1 MLLGYFISTTGTKT
15 GKLKEAYIMATLAEI
30 RAKLREQE
38 DRKGGGSNQQSGGD
52 NAIYPHWN
60 MAEGTEAVLRFLPDA
75 DSDNVFFWKER
86 LMIKLP
92 FAGIKGQTDSR
103 PVTVNVP
110 CMEMYGETCP
120 VLSEVRGW
128 FKDPALEDQ
137 GRKYWKKRSYIFQGF
152 VADDPLNEDS
162 KPENPIRRFIIGP
175 QIFQIIKGALMD
187 PEMEELPTDYVRGV
201 DFRIKK
207 TSKGGYADYSTSQW
221 SRRERALTD
230 EEKAA
235 IDTHGLHNLDDFLP
249 KKPGEVEVKVIQEM
263 FEASVDGEAYD
274 PNRWG
279 QYFRAPGMSAPTG
292 DPNSS
297 KPAAPIAETKTAP
310 MTPKEEDANAGVT
323 RDESGTPSAPEAST
337 ATTED
342 KPSSERAQDILK
354 MIRDRQS

>member
-1 MLLGYFISTTGTKT
+1 
-15 GKLKEAYIMATLAEI
+15 MATLAEI

-38 DRKGGGSNQQSGGD
+38 SRTGGSNQQSGGD

-60 MAEGTEAVLRFLPDA
+60 MAEGSEAVLRFMPDA
-75 DSDNVFFWKER
+75 DPESTFFWKER

-92 FAGIKGQTDSR
+92 FACIKGQTDSR

-110 CMEMYGETCP
+110 CMEMYGESCP
-120 VLSEVRGW
+120 VLQEVRGW
-128 FKDPALEDQ
+128 FKDPSLEDQ

-152 VADDPLNEDS
+152 VVDNPINEDS
-162 KPENPIRRFIIGP
+162 TPENPIRRFIIGP

-230 EEKAA
+230 EEKSA
-235 IDTHGLHNLDDFLP
+235 IDKNGLYNLNDFLP
-249 KKPGEVEVKVIQEM
+249 KKPSDVEVKVIQEM

-274 PNRWG
+274 PERFG

-292 DPNSS
+292 DPNKS
-297 KPAAPIAETKTAP
+297 KTTSAPAATPAPTPAPEPVAETVAQPAP
-310 MTPKEEDANAGVT
+310 A
-323 RDESGTPSAPEAST
+323 
-337 ATTED
+337 ATTESATDD
-342 KPSSERAQDILK
+342 KPSSERANDILA
-354 MIRDRQS
+354 MIRNRQQ

>member
-1 MLLGYFISTTGTKT
+1 
-15 GKLKEAYIMATLAEI
+15 MATLAEI

-38 DRKGGGSNQQSGGD
+38 SRTGGSNQQSGGD

-60 MAEGTEAVLRFLPDA
+60 MAEGTEALLRFLPDA
-75 DSDNVFFWKER
+75 DPDATFFWKER

-110 CMEMYGETCP
+110 CMEMYGESCP
-120 VLSEVRGW
+120 VLQEVRGW
-128 FKDPALEDQ
+128 FKDKSLEDQ

-152 VADDPLNEDS
+152 VVDNPISEDS
-162 KPENPIRRFIIGP
+162 TPENPIRRFIIGP

-221 SRRERALTD
+221 SRRERALSD
-230 EEKAA
+230 QEKAA
-235 IDTHGLHNLDDFLP
+235 IDTYGLHNLNDFLP
-249 KKPGEVEVKVIQEM
+249 KKPTDVEVKVIQEM

-274 PNRWG
+274 PERFG

-292 DPNSS
+292 DPNKGASA
-297 KPAAPIAETKTAP
+297 PAAAPATPAPTPASEPVAETVAQPAP
-310 MTPKEEDANAGVT
+310 A
-323 RDESGTPSAPEAST
+323 
-337 ATTED
+337 ATTASASED
-342 KPSSERAQDILK
+342 KPSSERANDILA
-354 MIRDRQS
+354 MIRNRQS